1 MRMMCFGNSLSD
13 RGSLY
18 NIVDIVPFGLYNPPE
33 KLDNYAKVTNVV
45 PLQAN
50 LQDYWKV
57 RYIYSRKAV
66 ILLQNRNKTND
77 IPAIL

>member
-1 MRMMCFGNSLSD
+1 MWMMRFGNSLSD

-18 NIVDIVPFGLYNPPE
+18 NVVDIVPFGLCNPLT

-50 LQDYWKV
+50 LQEYWKV
-57 RYIYSRKAV
+57 RYIFEKSINFTAK
-66 ILLQNRNKTND
+66 
-77 IPAIL
+77 

>member
-18 NIVDIVPFGLYNPPE
+18 NVVDIVPFGLCNPPE
-33 KLDNYAKVTNVV
+33 KLINYAKVTNVI

-57 RYIYSRKAV
+57 QYIFEKSINFAAK
-66 ILLQNRNKTND
+66 
-77 IPAIL
+77 

>member
-18 NIVDIVPFGLYNPPE
+18 NVVDIVPFGLYNPPE
-33 KLDNYAKVTNVV
+33 NLVNYAKVTNVV

-57 RYIYSRKAV
+57 RYIFEKSSNFTAK
-66 ILLQNRNKTND
+66 
-77 IPAIL
+77 

>member
-1 MRMMCFGNSLSD
+1 MPSSSHGSSKTIPHLPKKRKAKMRMMCFGNSLSD

-18 NIVDIVPFGLYNPPE
+18 NVVDIVSFGLYNPPE

-50 LQDYWKV
+50 LQDY
-57 RYIYSRKAV
+57 
-66 ILLQNRNKTND
+66 
-77 IPAIL
+77 